1 MSTAATRPSSSCA
14 ATTSSGADV
23 VEAIRRRRRL
33 LLMAA
38 MDGNLDLLARMAVEL
53 EATTRGGAA
62 GVTSTCGREALHLAA
77 ANGRTDACRYLVQDL
92 AFPVDVLSS
101 PGETPLLLAATFGHT
116 AAAAYLLQRGAS
128 PRAADGD
135 GLTPLHWAAYNGDRE
150 LAMLLLSRGADV
162 GAATPRGTPLHV
174 AAAGAHPAVVDI
186 LLRHGADPSKVANCV
201 FTPLVSSL
209 LGGSLECMKLL
220 IQAGADVNAG
230 GLHGARATPLLLAC
244 SRRGNIRFIN
254 YLLESGADPNFTDE
268 LGRLPIEI
276 AAIHAEQQVT
286 EVLFPVTR
294 CRRAPTMVE
303 WSVDEIVRYV
313 NSATYQKWVTQ
324 ACRTRKGELK
334 LQGNSAFKMKDYDA
348 AILCYSMAMK
358 FDGDTDASLYSNRS
372 ICWLR
377 LGIADDALS
386 DAWACI
392 RMRPGWAKGYYRQG
406 MALCSLQD
414 YAGAS
419 DALLRASKLDPDD
432 DTVAEALRIVSERAK
447 RVLPSPH

>member
-1 MSTAATRPSSSCA
+1 MSTAAARPSSSCA

-23 VEAIRRRRRL
+23 VVDAREEGMRRRRRL
-33 LLMAA
+33 FLLAA
-38 MDGNLDLLARMAVEL
+38 MDGNLDLLARMAAEL
-53 EATTRGGAA
+53 EATARGGAA
-62 GVTSTCGREALHLAA
+62 CVRSTCGRQALHLAA
-77 ANGRTDACRYLVQDL
+77 ANGQTDACRYLVQDL
-92 AFPVDVLSS
+92 AFPVDAPSS

-116 AAAAYLLQRGAS
+116 AAAVYLLDRGAS
-128 PRAADGD
+128 PRATDGD
-135 GLTPLHWAAYNGDRE
+135 GETSLHWAAYNGDRE

-162 GAATPRGTPLHV
+162 DAANPRGTPLHV

-220 IQAGADVNAG
+220 IQA
-230 GLHGARATPLLLAC
+230 
-244 SRRGNIRFIN
+244 
-254 YLLESGADPNFTDE
+254 
-268 LGRLPIEI
+268 
-276 AAIHAEQQVT
+276 
-286 EVLFPVTR
+286 
-294 CRRAPTMVE
+294 
-303 WSVDEIVRYV
+303 
-313 NSATYQKWVTQ
+313 
-324 ACRTRKGELK
+324 
-334 LQGNSAFKMKDYDA
+334 
-348 AILCYSMAMK
+348 MK

-372 ICWLR
+372 ICWLH

-392 RMRPGWAKGYYRQG
+392 RMRPDWAKGYYRQG

-432 DTVAEALRIVSERAK
+432 DTIAEALRVVSECAK
-447 RVLPSPH
+447 RVSPSPH

>member
-1 MSTAATRPSSSCA
+1 
-14 ATTSSGADV
+14 
-23 VEAIRRRRRL
+23 
-33 LLMAA
+33 
-38 MDGNLDLLARMAVEL
+38 MDGNLDLLARMAAEL
-53 EATTRGGAA
+53 EATARGGAA
-62 GVTSTCGREALHLAA
+62 GVRSTCGRQALHLAA

-92 AFPVDVLSS
+92 AFPVDAPSS

-116 AAAAYLLQRGAS
+116 AAAAYLLERGAS
-128 PRAADGD
+128 PRATDGD
-135 GLTPLHWAAYNGDRE
+135 GETSLHWAAYNGDRE

-162 GAATPRGTPLHV
+162 DAATPRGTPLHV

-254 YLLESGADPNFTDE
+254 CLLEAGADPNFPDE

-276 AAIHAEQQVT
+276 ATIHAEQQVAQ
-286 EVLFPVTR
+286 VLFPVTR
-294 CRRAPTMVE
+294 RRMARTMLD
-303 WSVDEIVRYV
+303 WSVGAIVRYV
-313 NSATYQKWVTQ
+313 NSAAYHEW
-324 ACRTRKGELK
+324 ARRASRMRKGELK
-334 LQGNSAFKMKDYDA
+334 LLGNSAFKMEDYDA

-358 FDGDTDASLYSNRS
+358 FDGNTDASLYSNRS

-377 LGIADDALS
+377 LGMGDDALS

-392 RMRPGWAKGYYRQG
+392 RMRPDWAKGYYRQG

-432 DTVAEALRIVSERAK
+432 DTIAEALRVVSERAK
-447 RVLPSPH
+447 RVSPLPH